1 MRTRFTLLP
10 CTKSKPS
17 AFFLF
22 LEQLFLSFS
31 FFLTKQTMPRRGID
45 RVPTGDGSELFAMA
59 MENGGAG
66 GEARKGK
73 KGDKKD
79 DDSKQQGSGNNGESK

>member
-1 MRTRFTLLP
+1 
-10 CTKSKPS
+10 
-17 AFFLF
+17 
-22 LEQLFLSFS
+22 
-31 FFLTKQTMPRRGID
+31 MPRRGID

-59 MENGGAG
+59 MENGGG

-79 DDSKQQGSGNNGESK
+79 EKEEGESK

>member
-1 MRTRFTLLP
+1 
-10 CTKSKPS
+10 
-17 AFFLF
+17 
-22 LEQLFLSFS
+22 
-31 FFLTKQTMPRRGID
+31 MPRRGID

>member
-1 MRTRFTLLP
+1 
-10 CTKSKPS
+10 
-17 AFFLF
+17 
-22 LEQLFLSFS
+22 
-31 FFLTKQTMPRRGID
+31 MPRRGID

-59 MENGGAG
+59 MENGG

-79 DDSKQQGSGNNGESK
+79 EKEGESK